1 MWTYNT
7 DYSKWYANDDS
18 ISKNDFDY
26 LKQELKSTRFY
37 SRCLSGATYLPV
49 NDLSNIYDILGDY
62 QQRTWYISTL
72 GSQYSVTTIPPQH
85 ASPIDLNTSS
95 DYYTKYLSEYG
106 LTLKNLFTPYRL
118 IKDSSK
124 NFYYVDVATTEQID
138 LTGITKDY
146 YIDGVKLLNGHRVL
160 IKNQK
165 VNVVL
170 LSSADPNT
178 YFTGQY
184 SILQDLGG
192 TVEYQY
198 YSEENGIYLY
208 KELLNQLTLP

>member
-18 ISKNDFDY
+18 ISKNDFDF

-49 NDLSNIYDILGDY
+49 NSLTNIYDILGSY

-72 GSQYSVTTIPPQH
+72 GSQYSVTSIPSQH
-85 ASPIDLNTSS
+85 ASPIDSNTSN

-118 IKDSSK
+118 IKDASK

-138 LTGITKDY
+138 LTTVTKDY

-160 IKNQK
+160 IKDQK
-165 VNVVL
+165 
-170 LSSADPNT
+170 
-178 YFTGQY
+178 
-184 SILQDLGG
+184 
-192 TVEYQY
+192 
-198 YSEENGIYLY
+198 
-208 KELLNQLTLP
+208 